1 MKRSMRSRV
10 KWMGVLCLAL
20 ALAGCSLGKMEP
32 APVLYDLGIEE
43 GPAPVGAG
51 MHKPV
56 ALAFNAAPALA
67 DTGMIWRVAN
77 GDSPRIYTRSRWSV
91 PPPDLVRQRLSERL
105 ARLGPVLSG
114 DTVGLP
120 RLQVTLTRFEQVFSA
135 DGATSTGQ
143 VALQAVLLQADGQ
156 VVAQKL
162 VRRSVASATQDAGG
176 GARALSQATDE
187 ATDEL
192 AAWLSGAMRQH

>member
-1 MKRSMRSRV
+1 MKRSMENRV
-10 KWMGVLCLAL
+10 KWMAVLCLAL

-51 MHKPV
+51 THEPV
-56 ALAFNAAPALA
+56 ALAFNAVPALA
-67 DTGMIWRVAN
+67 DTGMIWRVSN
-77 GDSPRIYTRSRWSV
+77 GDSPKTYARSRWSV

-143 VALQAVLLQADGQ
+143 VALQAVLLQADGR
-156 VVAQKL
+156 VIAQKL
-162 VRRSVASATQDAGG
+162 VRSSAASATQDAGG
-176 GARALSQATDE
+176 GARALSQATD
-187 ATDEL
+187 AAADEL
-192 AAWLSGAMRQH
+192 AAWLSGALH

>member
-1 MKRSMRSRV
+1 MKRSMKSRA
-10 KWMGVLCLAL
+10 KWMGAFCLAL
-20 ALAGCSLGKMEP
+20 ALAGCSLGRMEP
-32 APVLYDLGIEE
+32 APVLYDLGIED
-43 GPAPVGAG
+43 GAAPAGVG
-51 MHKPV
+51 MHQPV

-67 DTGMIWRVAN
+67 DTGMIWRVAD
-77 GDSPRIYTRSRWSV
+77 GDSPKIYARSRWSV

-135 DGATSTGQ
+135 DGAASSGQ
-143 VALQAVLLQADGQ
+143 VALQAVLLRADGRLIS
-156 VVAQKL
+156 QKR

-176 GARALSQATDE
+176 GARALSQATD
-187 ATDEL
+187 AAADEL
-192 AAWLSGAMRQH
+192 AAWLSGALH